1 MNTPKS
7 MRTAIGIFGRRNVGK
22 SSIMNM
28 LSNQSASIVSDV
40 AGTTTDTV
48 QKSIEIHGLGAAT
61 LFDTAGVDD
70 VGELGKQRVLKTN
83 ETIEN
88 IDIALLVVENNEFGK
103 FESELIAKF
112 KSLNKPFLVLVNK
125 CDLKESKDKF
135 LNLIKPF
142 KFVKTSAKTSLNLEL
157 IYENLAEISK
167 QISKDTDDLFSGIL
181 NPNDIVLLITP
192 IDDEAPKGRLILP
205 QVQAIR
211 QILDGKAYVCVSSSA
226 DVSKTAQM
234 FKPNLIVCDSQC
246 VLEVVKT
253 APKEAKITTFS
264 ILMSRLKGDLSEF
277 IKGSERAKSLKDND
291 KILIAEA
298 CTHNAKDGDIARVKI
313 PKMLSKFSGKKLE
326 FSYTN
331 GKDYPANLDEFA
343 LIIHC
348 GGCMINKTM
357 MKNRMQKAYRAIV
370 PITNY
375 GIIISLCQGV
385 LDRVT
390 EIFQNNLQSGA
401 IGTDLTRYIATTSE
415 PKY

>member
-1 MNTPKS
+1 MSTPKS
-7 MRTAIGIFGRRNVGK
+7 MRIAVGIFGRRNVGK

-70 VGELGKQRVLKTN
+70 AGELGQKRILKTN

-88 IDIALLVVENNEFGK
+88 IDIAVLVVENNEFSK
-103 FESELIAKF
+103 FESELIDKF
-112 KSLNKPFLVLVNK
+112 KSLNKPFLLLVNK
-125 CDLKESKDKF
+125 CDLKETKGEF

-142 KFVKTSAKTSLNLEL
+142 KFIKTSAKTKLGLEL
-157 IYENLAEISK
+157 IYEGLAEISK
-167 QISKDTDDLFSGIL
+167 QISKDNDDLFSGIL
-181 NPNDIVLLITP
+181 NPGDIVLLITP

-211 QILDGKAYVCVSSSA
+211 QILDGKAYVCVSSDA

-246 VLEVVKT
+246 VLRVVKT
-253 APKEAKITTFS
+253 APKDAKITTFS
-264 ILMSRLKGDLSEF
+264 ILMSRLKGDLNEF
-277 IKGSERAKSLKDND
+277 IKGSKRAASLKDND

-331 GKDYPANLDEFA
+331 GRDYPANLDEFA
-343 LIIHC
+343 LIVHC

-357 MKNRMQKAYRAIV
+357 MKNRMQKASQAVV

-390 EIFQNNLQSGA
+390 EIF
-401 IGTDLTRYIATTSE
+401 R
-415 PKY
+415 K

>member
-1 MNTPKS
+1 MSTPKS
-7 MRTAIGIFGRRNVGK
+7 MRIAVGIFGRRNVGK

-70 VGELGKQRVLKTN
+70 AGELGQKRILKTN

-88 IDIALLVVENNEFGK
+88 IDIAVLVVENNEFAK
-103 FESELIAKF
+103 FESELIDKF
-112 KSLNKPFLVLVNK
+112 KSLNKPFLLLVNK
-125 CDLKESKDKF
+125 CDLKETKGEF

-142 KFVKTSAKTSLNLEL
+142 KFIKTSAKTKLGLEL
-157 IYENLAEISK
+157 IYEGLAEISK
-167 QISKDTDDLFSGIL
+167 QISKDSDDLFSGIL
-181 NPNDIVLLITP
+181 NPGDVVLLITP

-211 QILDGKAYVCVSSSA
+211 QILDGKAYVCVSSDA

-246 VLEVVKT
+246 VLQVVKT
-253 APKEAKITTFS
+253 APKDAKITTFS
-264 ILMSRLKGDLSEF
+264 ILMSRLKGDLNEF
-277 IKGSERAKSLKDND
+277 IKGSNRAASLKDND

-343 LIIHC
+343 LIVHC

-357 MKNRMQKAYRAIV
+357 MKNRMQKASQAVV

-390 EIFQNNLQSGA
+390 EIF
-401 IGTDLTRYIATTSE
+401 R
-415 PKY
+415 K

>member
-1 MNTPKS
+1 MSTPKS
-7 MRTAIGIFGRRNVGK
+7 MRIAVGIFGRRNVGK

-70 VGELGKQRVLKTN
+70 AGELGQKRILKTN

-88 IDIALLVVENNEFGK
+88 IDIAVLVVENNEFSK
-103 FESELIAKF
+103 FESELIDKF
-112 KSLNKPFLVLVNK
+112 KSLNKPFLLLVNK
-125 CDLKESKDKF
+125 CDLKETKSEF

-142 KFVKTSAKTSLNLEL
+142 KFIKTSAKTKLGLEL
-157 IYENLAEISK
+157 IYEGLAEISK
-167 QISKDTDDLFSGIL
+167 QISKDSDDLFSGIL
-181 NPNDIVLLITP
+181 NPGDVVLLITP

-211 QILDGKAYVCVSSSA
+211 QILDGKAYVCVSSDA

-246 VLEVVKT
+246 VLQVVKT
-253 APKEAKITTFS
+253 APKDAKITTFS
-264 ILMSRLKGDLSEF
+264 ILMSRLKGDLNEF
-277 IKGSERAKSLKDND
+277 IKGSNRAKSLKDND

-331 GKDYPANLDEFA
+331 GRDYPANLDEFA
-343 LIIHC
+343 LIVHC

-357 MKNRMQKAYRAIV
+357 MKNRMQKASQAVV

-390 EIFQNNLQSGA
+390 EIF
-401 IGTDLTRYIATTSE
+401 R
-415 PKY
+415 K

>member
-1 MNTPKS
+1 MSTPKS
-7 MRTAIGIFGRRNVGK
+7 MRIAVGIFGRRNVGK

-70 VGELGKQRVLKTN
+70 AGELGQKRILKTN

-88 IDIALLVVENNEFGK
+88 IDIAVLVVENNEFAK
-103 FESELIAKF
+103 FESELIDKF
-112 KSLNKPFLVLVNK
+112 KSLNKPFLLLVNK
-125 CDLKESKDKF
+125 CDLKETKGEF

-142 KFVKTSAKTSLNLEL
+142 KFIKTSAKTKLNLEL
-157 IYENLAEISK
+157 IYEGLAEISK
-167 QISKDTDDLFSGIL
+167 QISKDSDDLFSGIL
-181 NPNDIVLLITP
+181 NPGDVVLLITP

-211 QILDGKAYVCVSSSA
+211 QILDGKAYVCVSSDA
-226 DVSKTAQM
+226 DVSKTARM

-246 VLEVVKT
+246 VLQVVKT
-253 APKEAKITTFS
+253 APKDAKITTFS
-264 ILMSRLKGDLSEF
+264 ILMSRLKGDLNEF
-277 IKGSERAKSLKDND
+277 IRGCKRAASLKDND

-331 GKDYPANLDEFA
+331 GRDYPANLDEFA
-343 LIIHC
+343 LIVHC

-357 MKNRMQKAYRAIV
+357 MKNRMQKASQAVV

-390 EIFQNNLQSGA
+390 EIF
-401 IGTDLTRYIATTSE
+401 R
-415 PKY
+415 K

>member
-1 MNTPKS
+1 MSTPKS
-7 MRTAIGIFGRRNVGK
+7 MRITVGIFGRRNVGK

-70 VGELGKQRVLKTN
+70 AGELGQKRILKTN

-88 IDIALLVVENNEFGK
+88 IDIAVLVVENNEFAK
-103 FESELIAKF
+103 FESELIDKF
-112 KSLNKPFLVLVNK
+112 KSLNKPFLLLVNK
-125 CDLKESKDKF
+125 CDLKETKGEF

-142 KFVKTSAKTSLNLEL
+142 KFIKTSAKTKLNLEL
-157 IYENLAEISK
+157 IYEGLAEISK
-167 QISKDTDDLFSGIL
+167 QISKDNDDLFSGIL
-181 NPNDIVLLITP
+181 NPGDIVLLITP

-211 QILDGKAYVCVSSSA
+211 QILDGKAYVCVSSDA

-246 VLEVVKT
+246 VLQVVKT
-253 APKEAKITTFS
+253 APKDAKITTFS
-264 ILMSRLKGDLSEF
+264 ILMSRLKGDLNEF
-277 IKGSERAKSLKDND
+277 IKGCKRAASLKDND

-343 LIIHC
+343 LIVHC

-357 MKNRMQKAYRAIV
+357 MKNRMQKASQAVV

-390 EIFQNNLQSGA
+390 EIF
-401 IGTDLTRYIATTSE
+401 R
-415 PKY
+415 K

>member
-1 MNTPKS
+1 MSTPKS
-7 MRTAIGIFGRRNVGK
+7 MRIAVGIFGRRNVGK

-70 VGELGKQRVLKTN
+70 AGELGQKRILKTN

-88 IDIALLVVENNEFGK
+88 IDIAVLVVENNEFAK
-103 FESELIAKF
+103 FESELIDKF
-112 KSLNKPFLVLVNK
+112 KSLNKPFLLLINK
-125 CDLKESKDKF
+125 CDLKETKSEF

-142 KFVKTSAKTSLNLEL
+142 KFIKTSAKTKLGLEL
-157 IYENLAEISK
+157 IYEGLAEISK
-167 QISKDTDDLFSGIL
+167 QISKDSDDLFSGIL
-181 NPNDIVLLITP
+181 NPGDVVLLITP
-192 IDDEAPKGRLILP
+192 IDDEAPKSRLILP

-211 QILDGKAYVCVSSSA
+211 QILDGKAYVCVSSDA
-226 DVSKTAQM
+226 DVSKTARM

-246 VLEVVKT
+246 VLQVVKT
-253 APKEAKITTFS
+253 APKDAKITTFS
-264 ILMSRLKGDLSEF
+264 ILMSRLKGDLNEF
-277 IKGSERAKSLKDND
+277 IKGCKRAASLKDND

-331 GKDYPANLDEFA
+331 GRDYPANLDEFA
-343 LIIHC
+343 LIVHC

-357 MKNRMQKAYRAIV
+357 MKNRMQKASQAVV

-390 EIFQNNLQSGA
+390 EIF
-401 IGTDLTRYIATTSE
+401 R
-415 PKY
+415 K

>member
-1 MNTPKS
+1 MSTPKS
-7 MRTAIGIFGRRNVGK
+7 MRIAVGIFGRRNVGK

-70 VGELGKQRVLKTN
+70 AGELGQKRILKTN

-88 IDIALLVVENNEFGK
+88 IDIAVLVVEKNEFAK
-103 FESELIAKF
+103 FESELKYKF
-112 KSLNKPFLVLVNK
+112 KSLNNPFLLLVHK
-125 CDLKESKDKF
+125 CDLKETKGEF

-142 KFVKTSAKTSLNLEL
+142 KFIKTSAKTKLNLEL
-157 IYENLAEISK
+157 IYEGLAEISK
-167 QISKDTDDLFSGIL
+167 QISKDSDDLFSGIL
-181 NPNDIVLLITP
+181 NPGDIVLLITP

-211 QILDGKAYVCVSSSA
+211 QILDGKAYVCVSSDA

-246 VLEVVKT
+246 VLRVVKT
-253 APKEAKITTFS
+253 APKDAKITTFS
-264 ILMSRLKGDLSEF
+264 ILMSRLKGDLNEF
-277 IKGSERAKSLKDND
+277 IKGCNRAASLKDND

-331 GKDYPANLDEFA
+331 GRDYPANLDEFA
-343 LIIHC
+343 LIVHC

-357 MKNRMQKAYRAIV
+357 MKNRMQKASQAV
-370 PITNY
+370 VSITNY
-375 GIIISLCQGV
+375 GIVISLCQGV

-390 EIFQNNLQSGA
+390 EIF
-401 IGTDLTRYIATTSE
+401 R
-415 PKY
+415 K

>member
-1 MNTPKS
+1 
-7 MRTAIGIFGRRNVGK
+7 MRIAVGIFGRRNVGK

-70 VGELGKQRVLKTN
+70 AGELGQKRILKTN

-88 IDIALLVVENNEFGK
+88 IDIAVLVVENNEFAK
-103 FESELIAKF
+103 FESELIDKF
-112 KSLNKPFLVLVNK
+112 KSLNKPFLLLVNK
-125 CDLKESKDKF
+125 CDLKETKGEF

-142 KFVKTSAKTSLNLEL
+142 KFIKTSAKTKLGLEL
-157 IYENLAEISK
+157 IYEGLAEISK
-167 QISKDTDDLFSGIL
+167 QISKDSDDLFSGIL
-181 NPNDIVLLITP
+181 NPGDIVLLITP

-211 QILDGKAYVCVSSSA
+211 QILDGKAYVCVSSDA

-246 VLEVVKT
+246 VLQVVKT
-253 APKEAKITTFS
+253 APKDAKITTFS
-264 ILMSRLKGDLSEF
+264 ILMSRLKGDLNEF
-277 IKGSERAKSLKDND
+277 IKGSNRAKSLKDND

-331 GKDYPANLDEFA
+331 GKDYPVNLDEFA

-357 MKNRMQKAYRAIV
+357 MKNRMQKASQAVV

-375 GIIISLCQGV
+375 GIVISLCQGV

-390 EIFQNNLQSGA
+390 EIF
-401 IGTDLTRYIATTSE
+401 R
-415 PKY
+415 K

>member
-1 MNTPKS
+1 MSTPKS
-7 MRTAIGIFGRRNVGK
+7 MRIAVGIFGRRNVGK

-70 VGELGKQRVLKTN
+70 AGELGQKRILKTN

-88 IDIALLVVENNEFGK
+88 IDIAVLVVENNEFGK
-103 FESELIAKF
+103 FESELIDKF
-112 KSLNKPFLVLVNK
+112 KSLNKPFLLLINK
-125 CDLKESKDKF
+125 CDLKETKGEF

-142 KFVKTSAKTSLNLEL
+142 KFIKTSAKTKLNLEL
-157 IYENLAEISK
+157 IYEGLAEISK
-167 QISKDTDDLFSGIL
+167 QISKDNDDLFSGIL
-181 NPNDIVLLITP
+181 NPGDVVLFITP

-211 QILDGKAYVCVSSSA
+211 QILDGKAYVCVSSDA

-246 VLEVVKT
+246 VLQVVKT
-253 APKEAKITTFS
+253 APKDAKITTFS
-264 ILMSRLKGDLSEF
+264 ILMSRLKGDLNEF
-277 IKGSERAKSLKDND
+277 IRGCKRAKSLKDND

-331 GKDYPANLDEFA
+331 GRDYPANLDEFA
-343 LIIHC
+343 LIVHC

-357 MKNRMQKAYRAIV
+357 MKNRMQKASQAVV

-390 EIFQNNLQSGA
+390 EIF
-401 IGTDLTRYIATTSE
+401 R
-415 PKY
+415 K

>member
-1 MNTPKS
+1 MSTPKS
-7 MRTAIGIFGRRNVGK
+7 MRIAVGIFGRRNVGK

-70 VGELGKQRVLKTN
+70 AGELGQKRILKTN

-88 IDIALLVVENNEFGK
+88 IDIAVLVVENNEFSK
-103 FESELIAKF
+103 FESELIDKF
-112 KSLNKPFLVLVNK
+112 KSLNKPFLLLVNK
-125 CDLKESKDKF
+125 CDLKETKGEF

-142 KFVKTSAKTSLNLEL
+142 KFIKTSAKTKLGLEL
-157 IYENLAEISK
+157 IYEGLAEISK
-167 QISKDTDDLFSGIL
+167 QISKDNDDLFSGIL
-181 NPNDIVLLITP
+181 NPGDIVLLITP

-211 QILDGKAYVCVSSSA
+211 QILDGKAYVCVSSDA

-246 VLEVVKT
+246 VLQVVKT
-253 APKEAKITTFS
+253 APKDAKITTFS
-264 ILMSRLKGDLSEF
+264 ILMSRLKGDLNEF
-277 IKGSERAKSLKDND
+277 IKGCKRAKSLKDND

-331 GKDYPANLDEFA
+331 GRDYPANLDEFA
-343 LIIHC
+343 LIVHC

-357 MKNRMQKAYRAIV
+357 MKNRMQKASQAVV

-390 EIFQNNLQSGA
+390 EIF
-401 IGTDLTRYIATTSE
+401 R
-415 PKY
+415 K

>member
-1 MNTPKS
+1 MSTPKS
-7 MRTAIGIFGRRNVGK
+7 MRIAVGIFGRRNVGK

-70 VGELGKQRVLKTN
+70 AGELGQKRILKTN

-88 IDIALLVVENNEFGK
+88 IDIAVLVVENNEFSK
-103 FESELIAKF
+103 FESELIDKF
-112 KSLNKPFLVLVNK
+112 KSLNKPFLLLVNK
-125 CDLKESKDKF
+125 CDLKETKGEF

-142 KFVKTSAKTSLNLEL
+142 KFIKTSAKTKLGLEL
-157 IYENLAEISK
+157 IYEGLAEISK
-167 QISKDTDDLFSGIL
+167 QISKDSDDLFSGIL
-181 NPNDIVLLITP
+181 NPGDIVLLITP

-211 QILDGKAYVCVSSSA
+211 QILDGKAYVCVSSDA
-226 DVSKTAQM
+226 DVSKTARM

-246 VLEVVKT
+246 VLQVVKT
-253 APKEAKITTFS
+253 APKDAKITTFS
-264 ILMSRLKGDLSEF
+264 ILMSRLKGDLNEF
-277 IKGSERAKSLKDND
+277 IKGSNRAKSLKDND

-331 GKDYPANLDEFA
+331 GRDYPANLDEFA
-343 LIIHC
+343 LIVHC

-357 MKNRMQKAYRAIV
+357 MKNRMQKASQAVV

-390 EIFQNNLQSGA
+390 EIF
-401 IGTDLTRYIATTSE
+401 R
-415 PKY
+415 K

>member
-1 MNTPKS
+1 MSTPKA
-7 MRTAIGIFGRRNVGK
+7 MRIAVGIFGRRNVGK

-70 VGELGKQRVLKTN
+70 AGELGQKRILKTN

-88 IDIALLVVENNEFGK
+88 IDIAVLVVENNEFSK
-103 FESELIAKF
+103 FESELIDKF
-112 KSLNKPFLVLVNK
+112 KSLNKPFLLLVNK
-125 CDLKESKDKF
+125 CDLKETKGEF

-142 KFVKTSAKTSLNLEL
+142 KFIKTSAKTKLGLEL
-157 IYENLAEISK
+157 IYEGLAEISK
-167 QISKDTDDLFSGIL
+167 QISKDSDDLFSGIL
-181 NPNDIVLLITP
+181 NPGDIVLLITP

-211 QILDGKAYVCVSSSA
+211 QILDGKAYVCVSSDA

-246 VLEVVKT
+246 VLQVVKT
-253 APKEAKITTFS
+253 APKDAKITTFS
-264 ILMSRLKGDLSEF
+264 ILMSRLKGDLNEF
-277 IKGSERAKSLKDND
+277 IKGCKRAASLKDND

-331 GKDYPANLDEFA
+331 GRDYPANLDEFA
-343 LIIHC
+343 LIVHC

-357 MKNRMQKAYRAIV
+357 MKNRMQKASQAVV

-390 EIFQNNLQSGA
+390 EIF
-401 IGTDLTRYIATTSE
+401 R
-415 PKY
+415 K

>member
-1 MNTPKS
+1 MSTPKS
-7 MRTAIGIFGRRNVGK
+7 MRIAVGIFGRRNVGK

-70 VGELGKQRVLKTN
+70 AGELGQKRILKTN

-88 IDIALLVVENNEFGK
+88 IDIAVLVVENNEFSK
-103 FESELIAKF
+103 FESELIDKF
-112 KSLNKPFLVLVNK
+112 KSLNKPFLLLVNK
-125 CDLKESKDKF
+125 CDLKETKGEF

-142 KFVKTSAKTSLNLEL
+142 KFIKTSAKTKLGLEL
-157 IYENLAEISK
+157 IYEGLAEISK
-167 QISKDTDDLFSGIL
+167 QISKDSDDLFSGIL
-181 NPNDIVLLITP
+181 NPGDIVLLITP

-211 QILDGKAYVCVSSSA
+211 QILDGKAYVCVSSDA

-246 VLEVVKT
+246 VLQVVKT
-253 APKEAKITTFS
+253 APKDAKITTFS
-264 ILMSRLKGDLSEF
+264 ILMSRLKGDLNEF
-277 IKGSERAKSLKDND
+277 IKGCKRATSLKDND

-331 GKDYPANLDEFA
+331 GRDYPANLDEFA
-343 LIIHC
+343 LIVHC

-357 MKNRMQKAYRAIV
+357 MKNRMQKASQAVV

-390 EIFQNNLQSGA
+390 EIF
-401 IGTDLTRYIATTSE
+401 R
-415 PKY
+415 K

>member
-1 MNTPKS
+1 MSTPKS
-7 MRTAIGIFGRRNVGK
+7 MRIAVGIFGRRNVGK

-70 VGELGKQRVLKTN
+70 AGELGQKRILKTN

-88 IDIALLVVENNEFGK
+88 IDIAVLVVENNEFSK
-103 FESELIAKF
+103 FESELIDKF
-112 KSLNKPFLVLVNK
+112 KSLNKPFLLLVNK
-125 CDLKESKDKF
+125 CDLKETKGEF

-142 KFVKTSAKTSLNLEL
+142 KFIKTSAKTKLGLEL
-157 IYENLAEISK
+157 IYEGLAEISK
-167 QISKDTDDLFSGIL
+167 QISKDNDDLFSGIL
-181 NPNDIVLLITP
+181 NPGDIVLLITP

-211 QILDGKAYVCVSSSA
+211 QILDGKAYVCVSSDA

-246 VLEVVKT
+246 VLQVVKT
-253 APKEAKITTFS
+253 APKDAKITTFS
-264 ILMSRLKGDLSEF
+264 ILMSRLKGDLNEF
-277 IKGSERAKSLKDND
+277 IRGCNRAKSLKDND

-331 GKDYPANLDEFA
+331 GRDYPANLDEFA
-343 LIIHC
+343 LIVHC

-357 MKNRMQKAYRAIV
+357 MKNRMQKASQAVV

-390 EIFQNNLQSGA
+390 EIF
-401 IGTDLTRYIATTSE
+401 R
-415 PKY
+415 K

>member
-1 MNTPKS
+1 MSTPKS
-7 MRTAIGIFGRRNVGK
+7 MRIAVGIFGRRNVGK

-70 VGELGKQRVLKTN
+70 AGELGQKRILKTN

-88 IDIALLVVENNEFGK
+88 IDIAVLVVENNEFAK
-103 FESELIAKF
+103 FESELIDKF
-112 KSLNKPFLVLVNK
+112 KSLNKPFLLLVNK
-125 CDLKESKDKF
+125 CDLKETKGEF

-142 KFVKTSAKTSLNLEL
+142 KFIKTSAKTKLGLEL
-157 IYENLAEISK
+157 IYEGLAEISK
-167 QISKDTDDLFSGIL
+167 QISKDSDDLFSGIL
-181 NPNDIVLLITP
+181 NPGDIVLLITP

-211 QILDGKAYVCVSSSA
+211 QILDGKAYVCVSSDA

-246 VLEVVKT
+246 VLQVVKT
-253 APKEAKITTFS
+253 APKDARITTFS
-264 ILMSRLKGDLSEF
+264 ILMSRLKGDLNEF
-277 IKGSERAKSLKDND
+277 IKGSNRAKSLKDSD

-343 LIIHC
+343 LIVHC

-357 MKNRMQKAYRAIV
+357 MKNRMQKASQAVV

-390 EIFQNNLQSGA
+390 EIF
-401 IGTDLTRYIATTSE
+401 R
-415 PKY
+415 K

>member
-1 MNTPKS
+1 MSTPKS
-7 MRTAIGIFGRRNVGK
+7 MRIAVGIFGRRNVGK

-70 VGELGKQRVLKTN
+70 AGELGQKRILKTN

-88 IDIALLVVENNEFGK
+88 IDIAVLVVENNEFAK
-103 FESELIAKF
+103 FESELIDKF
-112 KSLNKPFLVLVNK
+112 KSLNKPFLLLINK
-125 CDLKESKDKF
+125 CDLKETKGEF

-142 KFVKTSAKTSLNLEL
+142 KFIKTSAKTKLGLEL
-157 IYENLAEISK
+157 IYEGLAEISK
-167 QISKDTDDLFSGIL
+167 QISKDSDDLFSGIL
-181 NPNDIVLLITP
+181 NPGDVVLLITP

-211 QILDGKAYVCVSSSA
+211 QILDGKAYVCVSSDA

-246 VLEVVKT
+246 VLQVVKT
-253 APKEAKITTFS
+253 APKDAKITTFS
-264 ILMSRLKGDLSEF
+264 ILMSRLKGDLNEF
-277 IKGSERAKSLKDND
+277 IKGSKRAASLKDND

-331 GKDYPANLDEFA
+331 GRDYPANLDEFA
-343 LIIHC
+343 LIVHC

-357 MKNRMQKAYRAIV
+357 MKNRMQKASQAVV

-390 EIFQNNLQSGA
+390 EIF
-401 IGTDLTRYIATTSE
+401 R
-415 PKY
+415 K

>member
-1 MNTPKS
+1 MSTPKS
-7 MRTAIGIFGRRNVGK
+7 MRIAIGIFGRRNVGK
-22 SSIMNM
+22 SSVMNM

-70 VGELGKQRVLKTN
+70 AGELGQKRILKTN

-88 IDIALLVVENNEFGK
+88 IDIAVLVVENNEFAK
-103 FESELIAKF
+103 FESELIDKF
-112 KSLNKPFLVLVNK
+112 KSLNKPFLLLVNK
-125 CDLKESKDKF
+125 CDLKETKSEF

-142 KFVKTSAKTSLNLEL
+142 KFIKTSAKTKLNLEL
-157 IYENLAEISK
+157 IYEGLAEISK
-167 QISKDTDDLFSGIL
+167 QISKDSDDLFSGIL
-181 NPNDIVLLITP
+181 NPGDVVLLITP

-211 QILDGKAYVCVSSSA
+211 QILDGKAYVCVSSDA

-246 VLEVVKT
+246 VLQVVKT
-253 APKEAKITTFS
+253 APKDAKITTFS
-264 ILMSRLKGDLSEF
+264 ILMSRLKGDLNEF
-277 IKGSERAKSLKDND
+277 IRGCKRAASLKDND

-331 GKDYPANLDEFA
+331 GRDYPANLDEFA
-343 LIIHC
+343 LIVHC

-357 MKNRMQKAYRAIV
+357 MKNRMQKASQAVV

-390 EIFQNNLQSGA
+390 EIF
-401 IGTDLTRYIATTSE
+401 R
-415 PKY
+415 K

>member
-1 MNTPKS
+1 MSTPKS
-7 MRTAIGIFGRRNVGK
+7 MRIAVGIFGRRNVGK

-70 VGELGKQRVLKTN
+70 AGELGQKRILKTN

-88 IDIALLVVENNEFGK
+88 IDIAVLVVENNEFAK
-103 FESELIAKF
+103 FESELIDKF
-112 KSLNKPFLVLVNK
+112 KSLNKPFLLLVNK
-125 CDLKESKDKF
+125 CDLKETKSEF

-142 KFVKTSAKTSLNLEL
+142 KFIKTSAKTKLGLEL
-157 IYENLAEISK
+157 IYEGLAEISK
-167 QISKDTDDLFSGIL
+167 QISKDSDDLFSGIL
-181 NPNDIVLLITP
+181 NPGDIVLLITP

-211 QILDGKAYVCVSSSA
+211 QILDSKAYVCVSSDA

-246 VLEVVKT
+246 VLQVVKT
-253 APKEAKITTFS
+253 APKDAKITTFS
-264 ILMSRLKGDLSEF
+264 ILMSRLKGDLNEF
-277 IKGSERAKSLKDND
+277 IKGSKRAASLKDND

-331 GKDYPANLDEFA
+331 GRDYPANLDEFA
-343 LIIHC
+343 LIVHC

-357 MKNRMQKAYRAIV
+357 MKNRMQKASQAVV

-390 EIFQNNLQSGA
+390 EIF
-401 IGTDLTRYIATTSE
+401 R
-415 PKY
+415 K

>member
-1 MNTPKS
+1 MSTPKS
-7 MRTAIGIFGRRNVGK
+7 MRIAIGIFGRRNVGK

-70 VGELGKQRVLKTN
+70 AGELGQKRILKTN

-88 IDIALLVVENNEFGK
+88 IDIAVLVVENNEFAK
-103 FESELIAKF
+103 FESELIDKF
-112 KSLNKPFLVLVNK
+112 KSLNKPFLLLVNK
-125 CDLKESKDKF
+125 CDLKETKGEF

-142 KFVKTSAKTSLNLEL
+142 KFIKTSAKTKLGLEL
-157 IYENLAEISK
+157 IYEGLAEISK
-167 QISKDTDDLFSGIL
+167 QISKDNDDLFSGIL
-181 NPNDIVLLITP
+181 NPGDIVLLITP

-211 QILDGKAYVCVSSSA
+211 QILDGKAYVCVSSDA

-246 VLEVVKT
+246 VLQVVKT
-253 APKEAKITTFS
+253 APKDAKITTFS
-264 ILMSRLKGDLSEF
+264 ILMSRLKGDLNEF
-277 IKGSERAKSLKDND
+277 IRGSKRAASLKDND

-343 LIIHC
+343 LIVHC

-357 MKNRMQKAYRAIV
+357 MKNRMQKASQAVV

-390 EIFQNNLQSGA
+390 EIF
-401 IGTDLTRYIATTSE
+401 R
-415 PKY
+415 K

>member
-1 MNTPKS
+1 MSTPKS
-7 MRTAIGIFGRRNVGK
+7 MRIAVGIFGRRNVGK

-70 VGELGKQRVLKTN
+70 AGELGQKRILKTN
-83 ETIEN
+83 EAIEN
-88 IDIALLVVENNEFGK
+88 IDIAVLVVENNEFAK
-103 FESELIAKF
+103 FESELIDKF
-112 KSLNKPFLVLVNK
+112 KSLNKPFLLLVNK
-125 CDLKESKDKF
+125 CDLKETKGEF

-142 KFVKTSAKTSLNLEL
+142 KFIKTSAKTKLNLEL
-157 IYENLAEISK
+157 IYEGLAEISK
-167 QISKDTDDLFSGIL
+167 QISKDSDDLFSGIL
-181 NPNDIVLLITP
+181 NPGDVVLLITP

-211 QILDGKAYVCVSSSA
+211 QILDGKAYVCVSSDA

-246 VLEVVKT
+246 VLQVVKT
-253 APKEAKITTFS
+253 APKDAKITTFS
-264 ILMSRLKGDLSEF
+264 ILMSRLKGDLNEF
-277 IKGSERAKSLKDND
+277 IKGSNRAKSLKDND

-331 GKDYPANLDEFA
+331 GRDYPANLDEFA
-343 LIIHC
+343 LIVHC

-357 MKNRMQKAYRAIV
+357 MKNRMQKASQAVV

-375 GIIISLCQGV
+375 GIVISLCQGV

-390 EIFQNNLQSGA
+390 EIF
-401 IGTDLTRYIATTSE
+401 R
-415 PKY
+415 K

>member
-1 MNTPKS
+1 MSTPKS
-7 MRTAIGIFGRRNVGK
+7 MRIAVGIFGRRNVGK

-70 VGELGKQRVLKTN
+70 AGELGQKRILKTN

-88 IDIALLVVENNEFGK
+88 IDIAVLVVENNEFAK
-103 FESELIAKF
+103 FESELIDKF
-112 KSLNKPFLVLVNK
+112 KSLNKPFLLLVNK
-125 CDLKESKDKF
+125 CDLKETKGEF

-142 KFVKTSAKTSLNLEL
+142 KFIKTSAKTKLGLEL
-157 IYENLAEISK
+157 IYEGLAEISK
-167 QISKDTDDLFSGIL
+167 QISKDSDDLFSGIL
-181 NPNDIVLLITP
+181 NPGDVVLLITP

-211 QILDGKAYVCVSSSA
+211 QILDGKAYVCVSSDA

-246 VLEVVKT
+246 VLQVVKT
-253 APKEAKITTFS
+253 APKDAKITTFS
-264 ILMSRLKGDLSEF
+264 ILMSRLKGDLNEF
-277 IKGSERAKSLKDND
+277 IRGCKRAASLKDND

-343 LIIHC
+343 LIVHC

-357 MKNRMQKAYRAIV
+357 MKNRMQKASQAVV

-375 GIIISLCQGV
+375 GIVISLCQGV

-390 EIFQNNLQSGA
+390 EIF
-401 IGTDLTRYIATTSE
+401 R
-415 PKY
+415 K

>member
-1 MNTPKS
+1 
-7 MRTAIGIFGRRNVGK
+7 MRIAVGIFGRRNVGK

-70 VGELGKQRVLKTN
+70 AGELGQKRILKTN

-88 IDIALLVVENNEFGK
+88 IDIAVLVVENNEFAK
-103 FESELIAKF
+103 FESELIDKF
-112 KSLNKPFLVLVNK
+112 KSLNKPFLLLVNK
-125 CDLKESKDKF
+125 CDLKETKGEF

-142 KFVKTSAKTSLNLEL
+142 KFIKTSAKTKLGLEL
-157 IYENLAEISK
+157 IYEGLAEISK
-167 QISKDTDDLFSGIL
+167 QISKDSDDLFSGIL
-181 NPNDIVLLITP
+181 NPGDIVLLITP

-211 QILDGKAYVCVSSSA
+211 QILDSKAYVCVSSDA

-246 VLEVVKT
+246 VLQVVKT
-253 APKEAKITTFS
+253 APKDAKITTFS
-264 ILMSRLKGDLSEF
+264 ILMSRLKGDLNEF
-277 IKGSERAKSLKDND
+277 IKGSNRAASLKDND

-331 GKDYPANLDEFA
+331 GRDYPANLDEFA
-343 LIIHC
+343 LIVHC
-348 GGCMINKTM
+348 GSCMINKTM
-357 MKNRMQKAYRAIV
+357 MKNRMQKASQAIV

-390 EIFQNNLQSGA
+390 EIF
-401 IGTDLTRYIATTSE
+401 R
-415 PKY
+415 K

>member
-1 MNTPKS
+1 MSTPKS
-7 MRTAIGIFGRRNVGK
+7 MRIAVGIFGRRNVGK

-48 QKSIEIHGLGAAT
+48 QKSIEIHGA
-61 LFDTAGVDD
+61 
-70 VGELGKQRVLKTN
+70 GELGKKRILKTN

-88 IDIALLVVENNEFGK
+88 IDIAVLVVENNEFAK
-103 FESELIAKF
+103 FESELIDKF
-112 KSLNKPFLVLVNK
+112 KSLNKPFLLLVNK
-125 CDLKESKDKF
+125 CDLKETKGEF

-142 KFVKTSAKTSLNLEL
+142 KFIKTSAKTKLNLEL
-157 IYENLAEISK
+157 IYEGLAEISK
-167 QISKDTDDLFSGIL
+167 QISKDNDDLFSGIL
-181 NPNDIVLLITP
+181 NPGDIVLLITP

-211 QILDGKAYVCVSSSA
+211 QILDGKAYVCVSSDA

-246 VLEVVKT
+246 VLQVVKT
-253 APKEAKITTFS
+253 APKDAKITTFS
-264 ILMSRLKGDLSEF
+264 ILMSRLKGDLNEF
-277 IKGSERAKSLKDND
+277 IKGCKRAASLKDND

-343 LIIHC
+343 LIVHC

-357 MKNRMQKAYRAIV
+357 MKNRMQKASQAVV

-390 EIFQNNLQSGA
+390 EIF
-401 IGTDLTRYIATTSE
+401 R
-415 PKY
+415 K

>member
-1 MNTPKS
+1 MSTPKS
-7 MRTAIGIFGRRNVGK
+7 MRIAVGIFGRRNVGK

-70 VGELGKQRVLKTN
+70 AGELGQKRILKTN

-88 IDIALLVVENNEFGK
+88 IDIAVLVVENNEFAK
-103 FESELIAKF
+103 FESELIDKF
-112 KSLNKPFLVLVNK
+112 KSLNKPFLLLVNK
-125 CDLKESKDKF
+125 CDLKETKSEF

-142 KFVKTSAKTSLNLEL
+142 KFIKTSAKTKLGLEL
-157 IYENLAEISK
+157 IYEGLAEISK
-167 QISKDTDDLFSGIL
+167 QISKDSDDLFSGIL
-181 NPNDIVLLITP
+181 NPGDVVLLITP

-211 QILDGKAYVCVSSSA
+211 QILDGKAYVCVSSDA

-246 VLEVVKT
+246 VSQVVKT
-253 APKEAKITTFS
+253 APKDAKITTFS
-264 ILMSRLKGDLSEF
+264 ILMSRLKGDLNEF
-277 IKGSERAKSLKDND
+277 IKGSKRAASLKDND

-331 GKDYPANLDEFA
+331 GRDYPANLDEFA
-343 LIIHC
+343 LIVHC

-357 MKNRMQKAYRAIV
+357 MKNRMQKASQAVV

-375 GIIISLCQGV
+375 GIVISLCQGV

-390 EIFQNNLQSGA
+390 EIF
-401 IGTDLTRYIATTSE
+401 R
-415 PKY
+415 K

>member
-1 MNTPKS
+1 MSTPKS
-7 MRTAIGIFGRRNVGK
+7 MRIAVGIFGRRNVGK

-70 VGELGKQRVLKTN
+70 AGELGQKRILKTN

-88 IDIALLVVENNEFGK
+88 IDIAVLVVENNEFSK
-103 FESELIAKF
+103 FESELIDKF
-112 KSLNKPFLVLVNK
+112 KSLNKPFLLLVNK
-125 CDLKESKDKF
+125 CDLKETKGEF

-142 KFVKTSAKTSLNLEL
+142 KFIKTSAKTKLNLEL
-157 IYENLAEISK
+157 IYEGLAEISK
-167 QISKDTDDLFSGIL
+167 QISKDSDDLFSGIL
-181 NPNDIVLLITP
+181 NPGDIVLLITP

-211 QILDGKAYVCVSSSA
+211 QILDGKAYVCVSSDA

-246 VLEVVKT
+246 VLQVVKT
-253 APKEAKITTFS
+253 APKDAKITTFS
-264 ILMSRLKGDLSEF
+264 ILMSRLKGDLNEF
-277 IKGSERAKSLKDND
+277 IKGSNRAASLKDND

-313 PKMLSKFSGKKLE
+313 PKMLSKFSDKKLE

-343 LIIHC
+343 LIVHC

-357 MKNRMQKAYRAIV
+357 MKNRMQKASQAVV

-375 GIIISLCQGV
+375 GIVISLCQGV
-385 LDRVT
+385 LNRVT
-390 EIFQNNLQSGA
+390 EIF
-401 IGTDLTRYIATTSE
+401 R
-415 PKY
+415 K

>member
-1 MNTPKS
+1 MSTPKS
-7 MRTAIGIFGRRNVGK
+7 MRIAVGIFGRRNVGK

-70 VGELGKQRVLKTN
+70 AGELGQKRILKTN

-88 IDIALLVVENNEFGK
+88 IDIAVLVVENNEFAK
-103 FESELIAKF
+103 FESELIDKF
-112 KSLNKPFLVLVNK
+112 KSLNKPFLLLVNK
-125 CDLKESKDKF
+125 CDLKETKGEF

-142 KFVKTSAKTSLNLEL
+142 KFIKTSAKTKLGLEL
-157 IYENLAEISK
+157 IYEGLAEISK
-167 QISKDTDDLFSGIL
+167 QISKDSDDLFSGIL
-181 NPNDIVLLITP
+181 NPGDVVLLITP

-211 QILDGKAYVCVSSSA
+211 QILDGKAYVCVSNDA
-226 DVSKTAQM
+226 DVSKTARM

-246 VLEVVKT
+246 VLQVVKT
-253 APKEAKITTFS
+253 APKDAKITTFS
-264 ILMSRLKGDLSEF
+264 ILMSRLKGDLNEF
-277 IKGSERAKSLKDND
+277 IKGSNRAASLKDND

-343 LIIHC
+343 LIVHC

-357 MKNRMQKAYRAIV
+357 MKNRMQKASQAVV

-390 EIFQNNLQSGA
+390 EIF
-401 IGTDLTRYIATTSE
+401 R
-415 PKY
+415 K

>member
-1 MNTPKS
+1 MSTPKS
-7 MRTAIGIFGRRNVGK
+7 MRIAVGIFGRRNVGK

-70 VGELGKQRVLKTN
+70 AGELGQKRILKTN

-88 IDIALLVVENNEFGK
+88 IDIAVLVVENNEFAK
-103 FESELIAKF
+103 FESELIDKF
-112 KSLNKPFLVLVNK
+112 KRLNKPFLLLVNK
-125 CDLKESKDKF
+125 CDLKETKSEF

-142 KFVKTSAKTSLNLEL
+142 KFIKTSAKTKLNLEL
-157 IYENLAEISK
+157 IYEGLAEISK
-167 QISKDTDDLFSGIL
+167 QISKDSDDLFSGIL
-181 NPNDIVLLITP
+181 NPGDIVLLITP

-211 QILDGKAYVCVSSSA
+211 QILDGKAYACVSSDA
-226 DVSKTAQM
+226 DVSKTARM

-246 VLEVVKT
+246 VLQVVKT
-253 APKEAKITTFS
+253 APKDAKITTFS
-264 ILMSRLKGDLSEF
+264 ILMSRLKGDLNEF
-277 IKGSERAKSLKDND
+277 IKGSKRAKSLKDND

-331 GKDYPANLDEFA
+331 GRDYPANLDEFA
-343 LIIHC
+343 LIVHC

-357 MKNRMQKAYRAIV
+357 MKNRMQKASQAVV

-375 GIIISLCQGV
+375 GIVISLCQGV

-390 EIFQNNLQSGA
+390 EIF
-401 IGTDLTRYIATTSE
+401 R
-415 PKY
+415 K

>member
-1 MNTPKS
+1 MSTPKS
-7 MRTAIGIFGRRNVGK
+7 MRIAVGIFGRRNVGK

-70 VGELGKQRVLKTN
+70 AGELGEKRILKTN

-88 IDIALLVVENNEFGK
+88 IDIAVLVVENNEFSK
-103 FESELIAKF
+103 FESELIDKF
-112 KSLNKPFLVLVNK
+112 KSLNKPFLLLVNK
-125 CDLKESKDKF
+125 CDLKETKGEF
-135 LNLIKPF
+135 LNLINPF
-142 KFVKTSAKTSLNLEL
+142 KFIKTSAKTKLGLEL
-157 IYENLAEISK
+157 IYEGLAEISK
-167 QISKDTDDLFSGIL
+167 QISKDSDDLFSGIL
-181 NPNDIVLLITP
+181 NPGDIVLLITP

-211 QILDGKAYVCVSSSA
+211 QILDGKAYVCVSSDA

-246 VLEVVKT
+246 VLQVVKT
-253 APKEAKITTFS
+253 APKDAKITTFS
-264 ILMSRLKGDLSEF
+264 ILMSRLKGDLNEF
-277 IKGSERAKSLKDND
+277 IKGCKQATSLKDND

-331 GKDYPANLDEFA
+331 GRDYPANLDEFA
-343 LIIHC
+343 LIVHC

-357 MKNRMQKAYRAIV
+357 MKNRMQKASQAVV

-390 EIFQNNLQSGA
+390 EIF
-401 IGTDLTRYIATTSE
+401 R
-415 PKY
+415 K

>member
-1 MNTPKS
+1 MSTPKS
-7 MRTAIGIFGRRNVGK
+7 MRIAVGIFGRRNVGK

-70 VGELGKQRVLKTN
+70 AGELGQKRILKTN

-88 IDIALLVVENNEFGK
+88 IDIAVLVVENNEFAK
-103 FESELIAKF
+103 FESELIDKF
-112 KSLNKPFLVLVNK
+112 KSLNKPFLLLVNK
-125 CDLKESKDKF
+125 CDLKETKSEF

-142 KFVKTSAKTSLNLEL
+142 KFIKTSAKTKLGLEL
-157 IYENLAEISK
+157 IYEGLAEISK
-167 QISKDTDDLFSGIL
+167 QISKDSDDLFSGIL
-181 NPNDIVLLITP
+181 NPGDVVLLITP

-211 QILDGKAYVCVSSSA
+211 QILDGKAYVCVSSDA

-246 VLEVVKT
+246 VLQVVKT
-253 APKEAKITTFS
+253 APKDAKITTFS
-264 ILMSRLKGDLSEF
+264 ILMSRLKGDLNEF
-277 IKGSERAKSLKDND
+277 IKGCKRAASLKDND

-331 GKDYPANLDEFA
+331 GRDYPANLDEFA
-343 LIIHC
+343 LIVHC

-357 MKNRMQKAYRAIV
+357 MKNRMQKASQAVV

-390 EIFQNNLQSGA
+390 EIF
-401 IGTDLTRYIATTSE
+401 R
-415 PKY
+415 K

>member
-1 MNTPKS
+1 MSTPKS
-7 MRTAIGIFGRRNVGK
+7 MRIAVGIFGRRNVGK

-70 VGELGKQRVLKTN
+70 AGELGQKRILKTN

-88 IDIALLVVENNEFGK
+88 IDIAVLVVENNEFAK
-103 FESELIAKF
+103 FESELIDKF
-112 KSLNKPFLVLVNK
+112 KSLNKPFLLLINK
-125 CDLKESKDKF
+125 CDLKETKGEF

-142 KFVKTSAKTSLNLEL
+142 KFIKTSAKTKLGLEL
-157 IYENLAEISK
+157 IYEGLAEISK
-167 QISKDTDDLFSGIL
+167 QISKDSDDLFSGIL
-181 NPNDIVLLITP
+181 NPGDVVLLITP

-211 QILDGKAYVCVSSSA
+211 QILDGKAYVCVSSDA
-226 DVSKTAQM
+226 DVSKTARM

-246 VLEVVKT
+246 VLQVVKT
-253 APKEAKITTFS
+253 APKDAKITTFS
-264 ILMSRLKGDLSEF
+264 ILMSRLKGDLNEF
-277 IKGSERAKSLKDND
+277 IKGSKRAASLKDND

-331 GKDYPANLDEFA
+331 GRDYPANLDEFA
-343 LIIHC
+343 LIVHC

-357 MKNRMQKAYRAIV
+357 MKNRMQKASQAVV

-390 EIFQNNLQSGA
+390 EIF
-401 IGTDLTRYIATTSE
+401 R
-415 PKY
+415 K

>member
-1 MNTPKS
+1 MSTPKS
-7 MRTAIGIFGRRNVGK
+7 MRIAVGIFGRRNVGK

-70 VGELGKQRVLKTN
+70 AGELGQKRILKTN

-88 IDIALLVVENNEFGK
+88 IDIAVLVVENNEFAK
-103 FESELIAKF
+103 FESELIDKF
-112 KSLNKPFLVLVNK
+112 KSLNKPFLLLVNK
-125 CDLKESKDKF
+125 CDLKETKGEF

-142 KFVKTSAKTSLNLEL
+142 KFIKTSAKTKLNLEL
-157 IYENLAEISK
+157 IYEGLAEISK
-167 QISKDTDDLFSGIL
+167 QISKDNDDLFSGIL
-181 NPNDIVLLITP
+181 NPGDIVLLITP

-211 QILDGKAYVCVSSSA
+211 QILDGKAYVCVSSDA

-246 VLEVVKT
+246 VLQVVKT
-253 APKEAKITTFS
+253 APKDAKITTFS
-264 ILMSRLKGDLSEF
+264 ILMSRLKGDLNEF
-277 IKGSERAKSLKDND
+277 IKGCKRAASLKDND

-331 GKDYPANLDEFA
+331 GRDYPANLDEFA
-343 LIIHC
+343 LIVHC

-357 MKNRMQKAYRAIV
+357 MKNRMQKASQAVV

-390 EIFQNNLQSGA
+390 EIF
-401 IGTDLTRYIATTSE
+401 R
-415 PKY
+415 K

>member
-1 MNTPKS
+1 MSTPKS
-7 MRTAIGIFGRRNVGK
+7 MRIAVGIFGRRNVGK

-70 VGELGKQRVLKTN
+70 AGELGQKRILKTN

-88 IDIALLVVENNEFGK
+88 IDIAVLVVENNEFAK
-103 FESELIAKF
+103 FESELIDKF
-112 KSLNKPFLVLVNK
+112 KSLNKPFLLLVNK
-125 CDLKESKDKF
+125 CDLKETKGEF

-142 KFVKTSAKTSLNLEL
+142 KFIKTSAKTKLGLEL
-157 IYENLAEISK
+157 IYEGLAEISK
-167 QISKDTDDLFSGIL
+167 QISKDSDDLFSGIL
-181 NPNDIVLLITP
+181 NPGDIVLLITP

-211 QILDGKAYVCVSSSA
+211 QILDGKAYVCVSSDA

-246 VLEVVKT
+246 VLQVVKT
-253 APKEAKITTFS
+253 APKDAKITTFS
-264 ILMSRLKGDLSEF
+264 ILMSRLKGDLNEF
-277 IKGSERAKSLKDND
+277 IKGSKRAASLKDND

-331 GKDYPANLDEFA
+331 GRDYPANLDEFA
-343 LIIHC
+343 LIVHC

-357 MKNRMQKAYRAIV
+357 MKNRMQKASQAVV

-390 EIFQNNLQSGA
+390 EIF
-401 IGTDLTRYIATTSE
+401 R
-415 PKY
+415 K

>member
-1 MNTPKS
+1 MSTPKS
-7 MRTAIGIFGRRNVGK
+7 MRIAVGIFGRRNVGK

-70 VGELGKQRVLKTN
+70 AGELGQKRILKTN

-88 IDIALLVVENNEFGK
+88 IDIAVLVVENNEFAK
-103 FESELIAKF
+103 FESELIDKF
-112 KSLNKPFLVLVNK
+112 KSLNKPFLLLVNK
-125 CDLKESKDKF
+125 CDLKETKSEF

-142 KFVKTSAKTSLNLEL
+142 KFIKTSAKTKLNLEL
-157 IYENLAEISK
+157 IYEGLAEVSK
-167 QISKDTDDLFSGIL
+167 QISKDSDDLFSGIL
-181 NPNDIVLLITP
+181 SPGDVVLLITP

-211 QILDGKAYVCVSSSA
+211 QILDGKAYVCVSSDA

-246 VLEVVKT
+246 VLQVVKT
-253 APKEAKITTFS
+253 APKDAKITTFS
-264 ILMSRLKGDLSEF
+264 ILMSRLKGDLNEF
-277 IKGSERAKSLKDND
+277 IKGCKRAASLKDND

-298 CTHNAKDGDIARVKI
+298 CTHNVKDGDIARVKI

-343 LIIHC
+343 LIVHC

-357 MKNRMQKAYRAIV
+357 MKNRMQKASQAVV

-375 GIIISLCQGV
+375 GIVISLCQGV

-390 EIFQNNLQSGA
+390 EIF
-401 IGTDLTRYIATTSE
+401 R
-415 PKY
+415 K

>member
-1 MNTPKS
+1 MSTPKS
-7 MRTAIGIFGRRNVGK
+7 MRIAVGIFGRRNVGK

-70 VGELGKQRVLKTN
+70 AGELGQKRILKTN

-88 IDIALLVVENNEFGK
+88 IDIAVLVVENNEFAK
-103 FESELIAKF
+103 FESELIDKF
-112 KSLNKPFLVLVNK
+112 KSLNKPFLLLVNK
-125 CDLKESKDKF
+125 CDLKETKGEF

-142 KFVKTSAKTSLNLEL
+142 KFIKTSAKTKLGLEL
-157 IYENLAEISK
+157 IYEGLAEISK
-167 QISKDTDDLFSGIL
+167 QISKDSDDLFSGIL
-181 NPNDIVLLITP
+181 NPGDVVLLITP

-211 QILDGKAYVCVSSSA
+211 QILDGKAYVCVSSDA

-246 VLEVVKT
+246 VLQVVKT
-253 APKEAKITTFS
+253 APKDAKITTFS
-264 ILMSRLKGDLSEF
+264 ILMSRLKGDLNEF
-277 IKGSERAKSLKDND
+277 IKGSNRAASLKDND

-331 GKDYPANLDEFA
+331 GRDYPANLDEFA
-343 LIIHC
+343 LIVHC

-357 MKNRMQKAYRAIV
+357 MKNRMQKASQAVV

-390 EIFQNNLQSGA
+390 EIF
-401 IGTDLTRYIATTSE
+401 R
-415 PKY
+415 K

>member
-1 MNTPKS
+1 MSTPKS
-7 MRTAIGIFGRRNVGK
+7 MRIAVGIFGRRNVGK

-70 VGELGKQRVLKTN
+70 AGELGQKRILKTN

-88 IDIALLVVENNEFGK
+88 IDIAVLVVENNEFGK
-103 FESELIAKF
+103 FESELIDKF
-112 KSLNKPFLVLVNK
+112 KSLNKPFLLLVNK
-125 CDLKESKDKF
+125 CDLKETKGGF

-142 KFVKTSAKTSLNLEL
+142 KFIKTSAKTKLNLEL
-157 IYENLAEISK
+157 IYEGLAEISK
-167 QISKDTDDLFSGIL
+167 QISKDSDDLFSGIL
-181 NPNDIVLLITP
+181 NPGDVVLLITP

-211 QILDGKAYVCVSSSA
+211 QILDGKAYVCVSSDA

-246 VLEVVKT
+246 VLQVVKT
-253 APKEAKITTFS
+253 APKDAKITTFS
-264 ILMSRLKGDLSEF
+264 ILMSRLKGDLNEF
-277 IKGSERAKSLKDND
+277 IKGSKRAASLKDND

-331 GKDYPANLDEFA
+331 GRDYPANLDEFA
-343 LIIHC
+343 LIVHC

-357 MKNRMQKAYRAIV
+357 MKNRMQKASQAVI

-390 EIFQNNLQSGA
+390 EIF
-401 IGTDLTRYIATTSE
+401 R
-415 PKY
+415 K